1 MARQARVRGRF
12 ALTGRGV
19 ATLGVGAALAI
30 AGALLGRVELIFVGV
45 VLWAVAAFGIVALLV
60 MPAPAAVERRLSER
74 RVAAGDSIRVTTT
87 LRGGST
93 AYVESAEESVSS
105 GLESEAA
112 VEAASRTVDLAV
124 RAERRGVHTVG
135 PMRVRMLSPFLVARR
150 ERVLGGHDEV
160 VAVPPVV
167 GLEPLRVPARSGG
180 EARGSAATSGQGE
193 DDLIPRPYGPGDS
206 TRRVHWRASAHHGRL
221 MVREE
226 EPESRLVALVL
237 LDLEHSS
244 WRSRAAFDTGVSACA
259 SVVGM
264 LAAEGFVV
272 SVVDAVGRDI
282 AEVDSP
288 TGMPDFLLTC
298 ARLERHR
305 GIASA
310 SAYAG
315 ARGADVVVVIGRFVD
330 PPEGAPT
337 CVLLASDGAHDTAA
351 ERGWHAAA
359 LTGDA
364 AGSWGDAIGGRF
376 R

>member
-1 MARQARVRGRF
+1 MRGRF

-30 AGALLGRVELIFVGV
+30 AGSVLGRVELMFVGA
-45 VLWAVAAFGIVALLV
+45 VLWVVVAFGIVALLV
-60 MPAPAAVERRLSER
+60 VPTPVAVERRLSER
-74 RVAAGDSIRVTTT
+74 RVAAGDSIQVTTT

-93 AYVESAEESVSS
+93 VFVEAAEESVSS
-105 GLESEAA
+105 GLEAETA
-112 VEAASRTVDLAV
+112 VDAASRTVDLTV
-124 RAERRGVHTVG
+124 RAGRRGVHAVG
-135 PMRVRMLSPFLVARR
+135 PMRVRMLSPFLVARH

-167 GLEPLRVPARSGG
+167 GLAPLRAPARFGG
-180 EARGSAATSGQGE
+180 ESRRRAAAAGQGE

-264 LAAEGFVV
+264 LAADGFVV
-272 SVVDAVGRDI
+272 SVADAVGRDI
-282 AEVDSP
+282 AAVGTP
-288 TGMPDFLLTC
+288 AGMPDFLLTC
-298 ARLERHR
+298 ARIERHR
-305 GIASA
+305 DTASA
-310 SAYAG
+310 EAR
-315 ARGADVVVVIGRFVD
+315 ARGADVVVAIGRFVER
-330 PPEGAPT
+330 PEGAAT
-337 CVLLASDGAHDTAA
+337 CVLLASDGAHETAA

-359 LTGDA
+359 LTTDV